1 MTMRWIGSTS
11 LNGQRM
17 PRLLA
22 LAFALT
28 GVFNLSGRYIEPMDM
43 VFAFL
48 IPVAV
53 AGVGLVWL
61 RGGWRRVRSEQ
72 SPGNRKWHSARKASA
87 KIT

>member
-28 GVFNLSGRYIEPMDM
+28 GAFNLSGRYIEPMDM

-48 IPVAV
+48 IPVAA
-53 AGVGLVWL
+53 AGAGMVWL
-61 RGGWRRVRSEQ
+61 LRTVEASPVEAKPGESEM
-72 SPGNRKWHSARKASA
+72 A
-87 KIT
+87 